1 MSDYKIMNG
10 GGEGGLC
17 HGAAILF
24 QSYKKNSISPQ
35 GAGIFHAG
43 LRTFSTFSGPG
54 TDSAARGV

>member
-1 MSDYKIMNG
+1 MNG